1 MLFGRLSPV
10 QQVFNGYDFCKYIS
24 TQLIA
29 PSLKV
34 SSHANQVNHGYMIQ
48 MLGRK
53 SNWKVT
59 KINYNWPY

>member
-10 QQVFNGYDFCKYIS
+10 QMFNNYDFYKYIS

-34 SSHANQVNHGYMIQ
+34 SSHANHISRCEGV
-48 MLGRK
+48 
-53 SNWKVT
+53 KVT
-59 KINYNWPY
+59 EK